1 MQRAITVTAIVVLLL
16 VGVAIKVMVSPSKTV
31 AGTHDS
37 NRLNP
42 ERGIDLRSPR
52 LASRHEGPA
61 GAGGRRCPEG
71 HGKPYRSPQFRRTG
85 GRREKSRFW

>member
-37 NRLNP
+37 I
-42 ERGIDLRSPR
+42 GSIQSAVSIYDLHVSHPGMKA
-52 LASRHEGPA
+52 LPVQAAPL
-61 GAGGRRCPEG
+61 P
-71 HGKPYRSPQFRRTG
+71 
-85 GRREKSRFW
+85 

>member
-37 NRLNP
+37 N
-42 ERGIDLRSPR
+42 GSIGSIQSAVSIYDLHVSHPGMKA
-52 LASRHEGPA
+52 LPVQAAPL
-61 GAGGRRCPEG
+61 P
-71 HGKPYRSPQFRRTG
+71 
-85 GRREKSRFW
+85 

>member
-37 NRLNP
+37 I
-42 ERGIDLRSPR
+42 GSIQSAVSIYDL
-52 LASRHEGPA
+52 HV
-61 GAGGRRCPEG
+61 
-71 HGKPYRSPQFRRTG
+71 
-85 GRREKSRFW
+85 